1 MRSFCNYGDLELSRS
16 SELKAKMRRI
26 NYEIQATADTRS
38 TNGAVVSALACHQ
51 GDPGSNPSGGS
62 LGRMLT
68 MGTDE
73 RQESCTDDG
82 YNPERALSTDACKND
97 GILTSQVEQK
107 SKREKDVITHSFFSK
122 WQQSINNFIWNM
134 KNNQYWTRLQT
145 MNNNIKT
152 KTCFFWVFL
161 LC

>member
-107 SKREKDVITHSFFSK
+107 SKREKYTR
-122 WQQSINNFIWNM
+122 SIRLAKKTFRDLGPHNSLTICIDFM
-134 KNNQYWTRLQT
+134 KLVTGH
-145 MNNNIKT
+145 
-152 KTCFFWVFL
+152 V
-161 LC
+161 

>member
-97 GILTSQVEQK
+97 GILTSQVEVVPFFYVKDLDSFVQHIL
-107 SKREKDVITHSFFSK
+107 RERGLNPYETYVKVGIDDGQGK
-122 WQQSINNFIWNM
+122 L
-134 KNNQYWTRLQT
+134 KLP
-145 MNNNIKT
+145 
-152 KTCFFWVFL
+152 
-161 LC
+161 

>member
-107 SKREKDVITHSFFSK
+107 SKREKESLTQPQNWASATPTCKARQLWLIRSQSEATHS
-122 WQQSINNFIWNM
+122 
-134 KNNQYWTRLQT
+134 Y
-145 MNNNIKT
+145 
-152 KTCFFWVFL
+152 VP
-161 LC
+161 

>member
-1 MRSFCNYGDLELSRS
+1 MHSFCNYGDLELSRS
-16 SELKAKMRRI
+16 SELKAKMRRV

-38 TNGAVVSALACHQ
+38 TNGAVVSASACHQ

-97 GILTSQVEQK
+97 GNLTSQVEQNRNV
-107 SKREKDVITHSFFSK
+107 KRKV
-122 WQQSINNFIWNM
+122 
-134 KNNQYWTRLQT
+134 
-145 MNNNIKT
+145 
-152 KTCFFWVFL
+152 
-161 LC
+161 

>member
-107 SKREKDVITHSFFSK
+107 KSKREKGLNEYFLQISTFLFISK
-122 WQQSINNFIWNM
+122 PLRQG
-134 KNNQYWTRLQT
+134 KNVLENTIFVPVCGLILR
-145 MNNNIKT
+145 
-152 KTCFFWVFL
+152 
-161 LC
+161 

>member
-97 GILTSQVEQK
+97 GILTSQMGQK
-107 SKREKDVITHSFFSK
+107 SKREKVICSS
-122 WQQSINNFIWNM
+122 
-134 KNNQYWTRLQT
+134 
-145 MNNNIKT
+145 
-152 KTCFFWVFL
+152 
-161 LC
+161 

>member
-1 MRSFCNYGDLELSRS
+1 MTGAFILQLRWLRVVKIKRVESKNETR
-16 SELKAKMRRI
+16 K

-107 SKREKDVITHSFFSK
+107 SKRKKESLT
-122 WQQSINNFIWNM
+122 QPQ
-134 KNNQYWTRLQT
+134 
-145 MNNNIKT
+145 
-152 KTCFFWVFL
+152 
-161 LC
+161 

>member
-73 RQESCTDDG
+73 RQESCTDDR

-107 SKREKDVITHSFFSK
+107 SKREKESLTQPQKLGVRHPNLQSTTTLVDSK
-122 WQQSINNFIWNM
+122 VKARQHTAMSLDRE
-134 KNNQYWTRLQT
+134 KATSRLH
-145 MNNNIKT
+145 
-152 KTCFFWVFL
+152 
-161 LC
+161 

>member
-16 SELKAKMRRI
+16 SELKTKMRRV

-107 SKREKDVITHSFFSK
+107 SKRKK
-122 WQQSINNFIWNM
+122 
-134 KNNQYWTRLQT
+134 
-145 MNNNIKT
+145 
-152 KTCFFWVFL
+152 
-161 LC
+161 